1 MNASSTPSTM
11 PSGIEAHRAIPVS
24 QPSSTSTP
32 VVATTIATI
41 SGRRALSSLRCI
53 WKACHTCLRR
63 CADSALRA
71 TLAALRSSLVGL
83 PFAFAMGPGYGARPG
98 RAVSVEPG
106 ARTCYRTP
114 PEIGAPIGLRWAGR
128 RPPPGI
134 ETRGVGGA
142 APVRGAGRSA
152 GLRRRAAHAC
162 AKVLRMRNKL
172 TPDDAGAEDLA
183 VPTGGTTIRGT
194 LRRPARGS
202 AQRCI
207 VIHPATAVPEALY
220 TGFAEYLAGR
230 GAAVITYDYRGMG
243 RTGSARAERDV
254 RMRDWIDGDAPAMTR
269 WATERFPDLP
279 QVAVGHSVGG
289 HALALGAGGDA
300 VRGFVTVA
308 SHAGVTAAIPAWGER
323 MRVRAAL
330 GFVGPALSRA
340 LGYCPGWVG
349 LGADLPGAAM
359 RERSRWTAQPGYFC
373 DGPAMAAA
381 DRAAARAVP
390 LLPTGSTDAL

>member
-1 MNASSTPSTM
+1 
-11 PSGIEAHRAIPVS
+11 
-24 QPSSTSTP
+24 
-32 VVATTIATI
+32 
-41 SGRRALSSLRCI
+41 
-53 WKACHTCLRR
+53 
-63 CADSALRA
+63 
-71 TLAALRSSLVGL
+71 
-83 PFAFAMGPGYGARPG
+83 
-98 RAVSVEPG
+98 
-106 ARTCYRTP
+106 
-114 PEIGAPIGLRWAGR
+114 
-128 RPPPGI
+128 
-134 ETRGVGGA
+134 
-142 APVRGAGRSA
+142 
-152 GLRRRAAHAC
+152 
-162 AKVLRMRNKL
+162 MRNKL

-330 GFVGPALSRA
+330 GFVGPALSRV

-349 LGADLPGAAM
+349 LGEDLPGAAM
-359 RERSRWTAQPGYFC
+359 REWSRWTEQPGYFF
-373 DGPAMAAA
+373 DDPTMAAA
-381 DRAAARAVP
+381 DRAAAVTVPVLAIGFTDDLWATPGQIEAITDRLVGAAVERRTWSPGDIGADRIGHMGFFKRAMRTDLWAPVADW
-390 LLPTGSTDAL
+390 LEECAAADLPA